1 MEVSSRKDKPA
12 GEHERNQEEVG
23 LQFASTPVDGS
34 GCILEAKGP
43 SDTNSD
49 ASAGDKGKVVRGK
62 GPVVKPNNF
71 KNLGKHPYPGTEE
84 MYGPGYVEIVVNA
97 QRILRAPQS
106 INWVPEDLL
115 LHLPEDYH
123 AAW

>member
-1 MEVSSRKDKPA
+1 MVR
-12 GEHERNQEEVG
+12 ER
-23 LQFASTPVDGS
+23 
-34 GCILEAKGP
+34 
-43 SDTNSD
+43 
-49 ASAGDKGKVVRGK
+49 

-71 KNLGKHPYPGTEE
+71 KNLGKYPYPGTEE
-84 MYGPGYVEIVVNA
+84 MYGPGYVEIVVNV
-97 QRILRAPQS
+97 QRVLRAPQS